1 MATPAAR
8 TLQKRYTAGSCTLD
22 VELQL
27 SALSQWYPQPIA
39 QDLQFKLWM
48 NADAANVGRQNLPA
62 AELVAEGDRAA
73 LKTLSQ
79 AVSQRVRGLLA
90 IAHLNTPNANSDT
103 NRSQP
108 PANPSALSGLTL
120 TQPLSYLQICDLS
133 SVLYQCEQATP
144 ALPVSLSVAAAETAA
159 GRLNTAPID
168 RPSENRPPKR
178 NNVIPFAAIRR
189 RPQLWASSAAAALLA
204 VGLTTTLWPSLQ
216 SPSPELST
224 AKNSEPTNTG
234 LTQPNA
240 LPQNTEKN
248 AERSGSAA
256 GDIAQAPRNAP
267 PSQKAPVGKAP
278 NSDLNSPAPGSAATA
293 PSATTRSNAPEAPAE
308 RADEGDRNPTAKQPT
323 PSNEPPPNT
332 SEPNAAAP
340 AAPNPAVPAAP
351 NPDAA
356 RSANLPE
363 ALPPDNSQN
372 SDAES
377 FSTADG
383 LNEDALTSSATASNQ
398 NLAQQ
403 DLIAIEQV
411 QNYFQSQW
419 QATAS
424 SQTLSYEVQLSETGE
439 VVSFVALSEAAES
452 YRDRILPDNQ
462 PLVFPPSS
470 PGAGLSLQLD
480 LLPNGQVQVYKL

>member
-48 NADAANVGRQNLPA
+48 NA
-62 AELVAEGDRAA
+62 ELVAEGDRTA
-73 LKTLSQ
+73 LQTLSQ

-90 IAHLNTPNANSDT
+90 IAHLNNPNANSDT

-216 SPSPELST
+216 SPSPELSA
-224 AKNSEPTNTG
+224 AKDSEPNTG
-234 LTQPNA
+234 RTQPNA
-240 LPQNTEKN
+240 LPQN
-248 AERSGSAA
+248 AESSGSAA
-256 GDIAQAPRNAP
+256 GDVAQAPRNAP
-267 PSQKAPVGKAP
+267 TAQKAPGGGKAP
-278 NSDLNSPAPGSAATA
+278 NSALNSPAPDSAATA
-293 PSATTRSNAPEAPAE
+293 PSATERSNPPDAPDAPAE
-308 RADEGDRNPTAKQPT
+308 RAAEGDRSITAKLPT
-323 PSNEPPPNT
+323 PSNEPPNT
-332 SEPNAAAP
+332 DSSNAGEPNAVTAP
-340 AAPNPAVPAAP
+340 AAPNPPAP
-351 NPDAA
+351 STLPQETA
-356 RSANLPE
+356 RSAVRPN
-363 ALPPDNSQN
+363 ASQ
-372 SDAES
+372 SESSQAGEAES
-377 FSTADG
+377 FSTADSPD
-383 LNEDALTSSATASNQ
+383 NSALSAGAPATN
-398 NLAQQ
+398 Q
-403 DLIAIEQV
+403 DLGQQELVMVEQV
-411 QNYFQSQW
+411 QSYFQSQW
-419 QATAS
+419 QATPS

-439 VVSFVALSEAAES
+439 VVRFVALSEAAQN
-452 YRDRILPDNQ
+452 YRDRLLPENQ